1 MKKFFYHDLFC
12 LIMKEKKMNR
22 YSYLIFDIPFIIFQF
37 LIFKLHENKN
47 INITMSQNSLIQ
59 RFEFYLRISRFYI

>member
-1 MKKFFYHDLFC
+1 
-12 LIMKEKKMNR
+12 MNR
-22 YSYLIFDIPFIIFQF
+22 YSYLIFDIPFVIFQF

-59 RFEFYLRISRFYI
+59 FDLNFIYVYLDFIYKIQTFIAPAIF

>member
-1 MKKFFYHDLFC
+1 
-12 LIMKEKKMNR
+12 MNR
-22 YSYLIFDIPFIIFQF
+22 YSYLIFDIPFVIFQF

-47 INITMSQNSLIQ
+47 INITISQNSLIQ